1 MKKNF
6 AKKLD
11 FEIPLELQDYIIT
24 AIQGESEAI
33 IHTSYPVHPNG
44 FPLVIHV
51 YNDMPIVHINDVA
64 MHPQSRLQIAGQI
77 QDVDVTMEIKG
88 LFGQIGFLLYPS
100 TPYYLFHKSGDY
112 FLNTWRDFEK
122 SVPIPLN
129 DLNKDLSDAT
139 TPLGKIPPLLDF
151 FKLLLDNRLPAIPW
165 IDDALRQIYQLGG
178 KITQETIAEQSGVSL
193 RHFRRKFKEVV
204 GVSPKYF
211 CKVIQLNVVFELLNA
226 SDEEKLHHLALD
238 CGYYDQA
245 HFINDFKRLIGQSP
259 RNFLNG
265 EHSYVKTYMGRA
277 SG

>member
-1 MKKNF
+1 MRKNF

-11 FEIPLELQDYIIT
+11 FEIPLELRDYIVT
-24 AIQGESEAI
+24 VIQGESEVI
-33 IHTSYPVHPNG
+33 INTSYPVHPNG
-44 FPLVIHV
+44 FPLIINV
-51 YNDMPIVHINDVA
+51 YNDFPIVHVDNLKI
-64 MHPQSRLQIAGQI
+64 HPESRLQIAGQI

-88 LFGQIGFLLYPS
+88 IFGQMGFLLYPS
-100 TPYYLFHKSGDY
+100 TLYYLFHKSGDY

-122 SVPIPLN
+122 AAPIPLN
-129 DLNKDLSDAT
+129 NLYEDLSDAAS
-139 TPLGKIPPLLDF
+139 PLNRVPVLLDF
-151 FKLLLDNRLPAIPW
+151 FKSLLDKRLPAISW
-165 IDDALRQIYQLGG
+165 IDNALHQIYALGG
-178 KITQETIAEQSGVSL
+178 KITQEALAEQSGVSL

-211 CKVIQLNVVFELLNA
+211 CKVIQLNAVFELLNV

-277 SG
+277 RG